1 MDMLLLELKNE
12 VSSVSFEPEEIAGL
26 PISSDD
32 KIKLLDMLH
41 GLWFD
46 VYKVFQEK

>member
-1 MDMLLLELKNE
+1 MYMLLLELKNE
-12 VSSVSFEPEEIAGL
+12 VTSISFEPNDIAGL

-32 KIKLLDMLH
+32 KIKLLDLLH

-46 VYKVFQEK
+46 VYKVCKEK